1 LAEERNLSG
10 SPRRKLLPIG
20 LGILLVLAAIAVVL
34 LQEGDAGSL
43 RRLLPGDDGSRSAE
57 GVAEPATPSF
67 RFQTTK
73 RVLVRTS
80 LGHLRRR
87 EKVASRHASA
97 TAAGLLTELY
107 TEAFLDPANWQ
118 RATYADAFS
127 LFASGAMRQAKAR
140 EGVLTAG
147 PDAGTRF
154 EQILPV
160 SGRLITRVLLD
171 RTGKPTL
178 IVSLVR
184 FRAKGIGPQPATL
197 RSEGQFLFRRQ
208 DGRWKVVSFLVTRDD
223 TRPEAA

>member
-20 LGILLVLAAIAVVL
+20 LGILLALAAIAVVL
-34 LQEGDAGSL
+34 LQEGNGGSL
-43 RRLLPGDDGSRSAE
+43 RTLLPGDGCSRSE

-87 EKVASRHASA
+87 ERAAGRHASA

-127 LFASGAMRQAKAR
+127 IFASGAMRQAKAR

-147 PDAGTRF
+147 PDAGARF

-160 SGRLITRVLLD
+160 SGRLITRILLD

-184 FRAKGIGPQPATL
+184 FRAKGFGPQPATL
-197 RSEGQFLFRRQ
+197 RSEGQFLFKRQ